1 MSHGPFNAFL
11 DGLGNGMGYGFVLMT
26 VSFCRELL
34 GSGTVFG
41 HEVLPLV
48 RDGGWYQGNGLML
61 LPAGAFFLIAL
72 IIWALRTVYPRQQ
85 EKN

>member
-1 MSHGPFNAFL
+1 MSHTPGKSFI
-11 DGLGNGMGYGFVLMT
+11 DGLGNGMGYGFILMT
-26 VSFCRELL
+26 VSFFRELL

-48 RDGGWYQGNGLML
+48 TDGGWYQSNGLML

-72 IIWALRTVYPRQQ
+72 VIWGLRTVYPGQQ
-85 EKN
+85 ERD